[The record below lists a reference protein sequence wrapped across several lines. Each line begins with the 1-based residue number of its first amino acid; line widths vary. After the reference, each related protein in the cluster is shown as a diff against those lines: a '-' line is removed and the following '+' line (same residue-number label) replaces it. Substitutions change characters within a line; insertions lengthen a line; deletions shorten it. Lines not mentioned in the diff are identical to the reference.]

1 MFEAFVIKA
10 AAYDDVFA
18 LRLICVVSLP
28 SSVAY
33 TIEEDVIS
41 AAFSPH
47 SLSVLHEAVGP
58 EFKIGP
64 VGIKYQ

>member
-1 MFEAFVIKA
+1 MIKA
-10 AAYDDVFA
+10 AAYDDMFG
-18 LRLICVVSLP
+18 LRLICVVSLLRL
-28 SSVAY
+28 VAY
-33 TIEEDVIS
+33 TVEKDVIS
-41 AAFSPH
+41 PFFAPH